1 MKGCA
6 VSHNHAVTFDIAAC
20 HERLRARQTY
30 QYQTREQQR
39 LAVLQGLRD
48 AAQAVFSRFPH
59 IQRADLFG
67 SVLRPGALR
76 VTSDIDIAVEGRLT
90 AEDYFAL
97 WRAWEGV
104 VGYRSIDLLELG
116 RDIHFADRIRDQ
128 GLLIYEHADSEAES

>member
-1 MKGCA
+1 M
-6 VSHNHAVTFDIAAC
+6 TFDLAAC
-20 HERLRARQTY
+20 RVRLRAQQAY

-39 LAVLQGLRD
+39 LAVLQSLRD

-59 IQRADLFG
+59 IQRAYLFG
-67 SVLRPGALR
+67 SVLRPGAWR

-97 WRAWEGV
+97 WRAWERV

-116 RDIHFADRIRDQ
+116 WDIHFADRVHDE
-128 GLLIYEHADSEAES
+128 GLLIYEHTDSDAES